1 MKVFPCKTI
10 RVPDDL
16 TSVTSYKPAEEVNP
30 SEVGMSH
37 EDVHAI
43 WAGVEDLYRSGI
55 HPAISFCLR
64 RQGKVVLKRAI
75 GHARGNGPDDAPNAE
90 KIPATPDTP
99 ICLFSVS
106 KVATAMLIHV
116 LDERGQIHLMDP
128 VSHYI
133 PEFVA
138 SGKGN
143 ITIHHILS
151 HRGGIPVPP
160 RNIDPEIIFN
170 YDAFIQLL
178 CKSKPVSPGGRRT
191 AYHAIT
197 GGFILGEIVRRVTG
211 KDIREFLRETVQNPL
226 GFQYFNFGVPPEAAG
241 RVAVN
246 YYTGIPLIFPL
257 TTITRRALGASWED
271 VVRIS
276 NDPRFLQV
284 IIPSGNLFATADEAS
299 RFFQLLLN
307 KGELDGVRIFNPLTV
322 QHAIMEAGRPE
333 IDRTVMIPMR
343 YGAGM
348 ILGNKPIGMYG
359 PFTQHAYGHLGFSNI
374 LCWADPDRDIAV
386 ALLTTG
392 KAILGPHLI
401 PLARLLMRISRHC
414 KGRSKHSLCRN

>member
-1 MKVFPCKTI
+1 MKIIPCKII

-16 TSVTSYKPAEEVNP
+16 ASVTSYKPADEVNP
-30 SEVGMSH
+30 SEVGMNQ
-37 EDVHAI
+37 EEVQAI
-43 WAGVEDLYRSGI
+43 WAGVENLYRSGI

-75 GHARGNGPDDAPNAE
+75 GHARGNGPDDTPNTE
-90 KIPATPDTP
+90 KILVTPDTP
-99 ICLFSVS
+99 LCLFSVS
-106 KVATAMLIHV
+106 KAVTAMLIHL

-128 VSHYI
+128 VGHYI

-138 SGKGN
+138 SGKEN

-151 HRGGIPVPP
+151 HRGGIPIPP

-170 YDAFIQLL
+170 HDEIVQLL
-178 CKSKPVSPGGRRT
+178 CKAKPVSPGGRRT

-211 KDIREFLRETVQNPL
+211 KDIREFMRESVQNPL
-226 GFQYFNFGVPPEAAG
+226 GFHYFNYGVPEKDTN
-241 RVAVN
+241 RVAIN
-246 YYTGIPLIFPL
+246 YYTGIPLMFPL
-257 TTITRRALGASWED
+257 TTITRRAIGASWEE

-276 NDPRFLQV
+276 NDLRFLKV
-284 IIPSGNLFATADEAS
+284 IIPSANLFSTADEVS

-307 KGELDGVRIFNPLTV
+307 KGELDGMRIFNPLTV
-322 QHAIMEAGRPE
+322 HHAIMEVGKPE

-359 PFTQHAYGHLGFSNI
+359 PFTQYAYGHIGFSNI
-374 LCWADPDRDIAV
+374 FCWADPERDIV
-386 ALLTTG
+386 VSLLTTG
-392 KAILGPHLI
+392 KAMLGPHLI
-401 PLARLLMRISRHC
+401 PLARLLMRISRYC
-414 KGRSKHSLCRN
+414 KRKPMY

>member
-10 RVPDDL
+10 RIPEDL
-16 TSVTSYKPAEEVNP
+16 TSVTSYKLADEVNP
-30 SEVGMSH
+30 SEAGMSQ
-37 EDVHAI
+37 EEVHAV
-43 WAGVEDLYRSGI
+43 WAGIEDLYRSGI

-75 GHARGNGPDDAPNAE
+75 GHARGNGPDDTPNTE
-90 KIPATPDTP
+90 KILATPDTP

-106 KVATAMLIHV
+106 KAATAMLIHL

-128 VSHYI
+128 VSYYI

-138 SGKGN
+138 SGKEN

-151 HRGGIPVPP
+151 HRGGIPNPP
-160 RNIDPEIIFN
+160 RELDPEIIFN
-170 YDAFIQLL
+170 HDEIVKLL
-178 CKSKPVSPGGRRT
+178 CKAKPVSPGGRRT

-197 GGFILGEIVRRVTG
+197 GGFILGEIVHRVTG
-211 KDIREFLRETVQNPL
+211 KDLRALLHETVQKPL
-226 GFQYFNFGVPPEAAG
+226 GFRYFNFGVPEEETN

-246 YYTGIPLIFPL
+246 YYTGVPLIFPF
-257 TTITRRALGASWED
+257 TTIIKRALGASWKD

-276 NDPRFLQV
+276 NDPRFMKV
-284 IIPSGNLFATADEAS
+284 IIPCANLFSTADEVS

-307 KGELDGVRIFNPLTV
+307 KGELDGMRIFNPLTV
-322 QHAIMEAGRPE
+322 YHAIMEVGKPE
-333 IDRTVMIPMR
+333 VDRTVMIPMR

-359 PFTQHAYGHLGFSNI
+359 PFTQHAFGHLGFSNI
-374 LCWADPDRDIAV
+374 FCWADPERDIV
-386 ALLTTG
+386 VSLLTTG
-392 KAILGPHLI
+392 KAMLGPHII
-401 PLARLLMRISRHC
+401 PLARLLLRISWHC
-414 KGRSKHSLCRN
+414 RKKSGH

>member
-1 MKVFPCKTI
+1 MKLFPCKTI
-10 RVPDDL
+10 RIPDDL
-16 TSVTSYKPAEEVNP
+16 TSVTSYKLADEVNP
-30 SEVGMSH
+30 SEAGMSQ
-37 EDVHAI
+37 EEVQAL

-75 GHARGNGPDDAPNAE
+75 GHARGNGPDDTPNTE
-90 KIPATPDTP
+90 KILATPDTP

-106 KVATAMLIHV
+106 KAATAMLIHL

-128 VSHYI
+128 VSYYI

-138 SGKGN
+138 SGKEN

-151 HRGGIPVPP
+151 HRGGIPNPP
-160 RNIDPEIIFN
+160 RELDPEIIFN
-170 YDAFIQLL
+170 HDEIVKLL
-178 CKSKPVSPGGRRT
+178 CKAKPVSPGGRRT

-197 GGFILGEIVRRVTG
+197 GGFILGEIVHRVTG
-211 KDIREFLRETVQNPL
+211 KDLRELLHETVQKPL
-226 GFQYFNFGVPPEAAG
+226 GFRYFNFGVPEEETN

-246 YYTGIPLIFPL
+246 YYTGVPLIFPF
-257 TTITRRALGASWED
+257 TTIIKRALGASWKD

-276 NDPRFLQV
+276 NDSRFMKV
-284 IIPSGNLFATADEAS
+284 IIPCANLFSTADEVS

-307 KGELDGVRIFNPLTV
+307 KGELDGMRIFNPLTIY
-322 QHAIMEAGRPE
+322 HAIMEVGKPE

-359 PFTQHAYGHLGFSNI
+359 PFTQHAFRHLGFSNI
-374 LCWADPDRDIAV
+374 FCWADPERDIV
-386 ALLTTG
+386 VSLLTTG
-392 KAILGPHLI
+392 KAMLGPHII
-401 PLARLLMRISRHC
+401 PLARLLLRISWHC
-414 KGRSKHSLCRN
+414 RKKSGH

>member
-1 MKVFPCKTI
+1 MKLFPCKTI
-10 RVPDDL
+10 RIPDDL
-16 TSVTSYKPAEEVNP
+16 TSVTSYKLADEVNP
-30 SEVGMSH
+30 SEAGMSQ
-37 EDVHAI
+37 EEVQAL

-75 GHARGNGPDDAPNAE
+75 GHARGNGPDDTPNTE
-90 KIPATPDTP
+90 KILATPDTP

-106 KVATAMLIHV
+106 KAATAMLIHL

-128 VSHYI
+128 VSYYI

-138 SGKGN
+138 SGKEN

-151 HRGGIPVPP
+151 HRGGIPNPP
-160 RNIDPEIIFN
+160 RELDPEIIFN
-170 YDAFIQLL
+170 HDEIVKLL
-178 CKSKPVSPGGRRT
+178 CKAKPVSPGGRRT

-197 GGFILGEIVRRVTG
+197 GGFILGEIVHRVTG
-211 KDIREFLRETVQNPL
+211 KDLRELLHETVQKPL
-226 GFQYFNFGVPPEAAG
+226 GFRYFNFGVPEEETN

-246 YYTGIPLIFPL
+246 YYTGVPLIFPF
-257 TTITRRALGASWED
+257 TTIIKRALGASWKD

-276 NDPRFLQV
+276 NDSRFMKV
-284 IIPSGNLFATADEAS
+284 IIPCANLFSTADEVS

-307 KGELDGVRIFNPLTV
+307 KGELDGMRIFNPLTIY
-322 QHAIMEAGRPE
+322 HAIMEVGKPE
-333 IDRTVMIPMR
+333 VDRTVMIPMR

-359 PFTQHAYGHLGFSNI
+359 PFTQHAFGHLGFSNI
-374 LCWADPDRDIAV
+374 FCWADPERDIV
-386 ALLTTG
+386 VSLLTTG
-392 KAILGPHLI
+392 KAMLGPHII
-401 PLARLLMRISRHC
+401 PLARLLLRISWHC
-414 KGRSKHSLCRN
+414 RKKSGH

>member
-1 MKVFPCKTI
+1 MKLFPCKTI
-10 RVPDDL
+10 RIPDDL
-16 TSVTSYKPAEEVNP
+16 TSVTSYKLADEVNP
-30 SEVGMSH
+30 SEAGMSQ
-37 EDVHAI
+37 EEVQAL

-75 GHARGNGPDDAPNAE
+75 GHARGNGPDDTPNTE
-90 KIPATPDTP
+90 KILATPDTP

-106 KVATAMLIHV
+106 KAATAMLIHL

-128 VSHYI
+128 VSYYI

-138 SGKGN
+138 SGKEN

-151 HRGGIPVPP
+151 HRGGIPNPP
-160 RNIDPEIIFN
+160 RELDPEIIFN
-170 YDAFIQLL
+170 HDEIVKLL
-178 CKSKPVSPGGRRT
+178 CKAKPVSPGGRRT

-197 GGFILGEIVRRVTG
+197 GGFILGEIVHRVTG
-211 KDIREFLRETVQNPL
+211 KDIRELLHETVQKPL
-226 GFQYFNFGVPPEAAG
+226 GFRYFNFGVPEEETN

-246 YYTGIPLIFPL
+246 YYTGVPLIFPF
-257 TTITRRALGASWED
+257 TTIIKRALGASWKD

-276 NDPRFLQV
+276 NDSRFMKV
-284 IIPSGNLFATADEAS
+284 IIPCANLFSTADEVS

-307 KGELDGVRIFNPLTV
+307 KGELDGMRIFNPLTIY
-322 QHAIMEAGRPE
+322 HAIMEVGKPE
-333 IDRTVMIPMR
+333 VDRTVMIPMR

-359 PFTQHAYGHLGFSNI
+359 PFTQHAFGHLGFSNI
-374 LCWADPDRDIAV
+374 FCWADPERDIV
-386 ALLTTG
+386 VSLLTTG
-392 KAILGPHLI
+392 KAMLGPHII
-401 PLARLLMRISRHC
+401 PLARLLLRISWHC
-414 KGRSKHSLCRN
+414 RKKSGH

>member
-1 MKVFPCKTI
+1 MKLFPCKTI
-10 RVPDDL
+10 RIPDDL
-16 TSVTSYKPAEEVNP
+16 TSVTSYKLADEVNP
-30 SEVGMSH
+30 SEAGMSQ
-37 EDVHAI
+37 EEVQAL

-75 GHARGNGPDDAPNAE
+75 GHARGNGPDDTPNTE
-90 KIPATPDTP
+90 KILATPDTP

-106 KVATAMLIHV
+106 KAATAMLIHL

-128 VSHYI
+128 VSYYI

-138 SGKGN
+138 SGKEN

-151 HRGGIPVPP
+151 HRGGIPNPP
-160 RNIDPEIIFN
+160 RELDPEIIFN
-170 YDAFIQLL
+170 HDEIVKLL
-178 CKSKPVSPGGRRT
+178 CKAKPVSPGGRRT

-197 GGFILGEIVRRVTG
+197 GGFILGEIVHRVTG
-211 KDIREFLRETVQNPL
+211 KDLRELLHETVQKPL
-226 GFQYFNFGVPPEAAG
+226 GFRYFNFGVPEEETN

-246 YYTGIPLIFPL
+246 YYTGVPLIFPF
-257 TTITRRALGASWED
+257 TTIIKRALGASWKD

-276 NDPRFLQV
+276 NDSRFMKV
-284 IIPSGNLFATADEAS
+284 IIPCANLFSTADEVS

-307 KGELDGVRIFNPLTV
+307 KGELDGMRIFNPLTIY
-322 QHAIMEAGRPE
+322 HAIMEVGKPE
-333 IDRTVMIPMR
+333 VDRTVMIPMR

-359 PFTQHAYGHLGFSNI
+359 PFTQHAFGHLGFSNI
-374 LCWADPDRDIAV
+374 FCCADPERDIV
-386 ALLTTG
+386 VSLLTTG
-392 KAILGPHLI
+392 KAMLGPHII
-401 PLARLLMRISRHC
+401 PLARLLLRISWHC
-414 KGRSKHSLCRN
+414 RKKSGH